1 MLEMSLLPFVDA
13 GHLDGSSI
21 HQLPGKALKP
31 ITFSKLELAEALQR
45 AVQAE
50 NYSTPTEIQAQA
62 IPHLLA
68 GRDLLGCAQTGTGKT
83 AAFALPILHRLETQR
98 MAAVPG
104 VPRILVLSPTRELAA
119 QIGDNFQTYGRFVRF
134 RQAIIFGGV
143 NQNGQVRALKRG
155 IHLVV
160 ATPGRL
166 LDLMNQGHIQ
176 LDRLETFVVDE
187 ADLMLDMGFLP
198 DLKRIF
204 ARLPDDCQKLFFS
217 ATLHSEIRKLAN
229 TLLRNP
235 VSIDVSPKS
244 LTVDRIKQ
252 QVLFVQQSNKQT
264 LLHHLLEEKD
274 DGRTLVFTRTKRGA
288 DRVAKN
294 LRIGGFQAD
303 AIHSNKS
310 QNFRSRIL
318 KGFRSGHIQVLV
330 ATDVAARG
338 IDIDDVTHVINFD
351 MPQDPESYVHRIG
364 RTGRAGAD
372 GIALSFCDSS
382 ERARLR
388 AIEKLIRT
396 TISIEP
402 HHPFQTDTAPS
413 HDSQRGEGRRIR
425 GNRPSNGSQRKKG
438 PRRRAAK

>member
-1 MLEMSLLPFVDA
+1 M
-13 GHLDGSSI
+13 
-21 HQLPGKALKP
+21 KP

-83 AAFALPILHRLETQR
+83 AAFALPILHLLETQR
-98 MAAVPG
+98 TAAVPG
-104 VPRILVLSPTRELAA
+104 VPRMLVLSPTRELAA
-119 QIGDNFQTYGRFVRF
+119 QIGDNFQTYGRFVHF

-143 NQNGQVRALKRG
+143 KQTGQVRKLEKG
-155 IHLVV
+155 VHLVV

-166 LDLMNQGHIQ
+166 LDLINQGHIQ

-204 ARLPDDCQKLFFS
+204 ASLPDDCQKLFFS
-217 ATLHSEIRKLAN
+217 ATLHSQIRKLAN
-229 TLLRNP
+229 SLLRDP

-244 LTVDRIKQ
+244 LTVNRIQQ
-252 QVLFVQQSNKQT
+252 QVLFVQQFQKQR
-264 LLHHLLEEKD
+264 LLHHLLQEKD
-274 DGRTLVFTRTKRGA
+274 QGRTLVFTRTKRGA
-288 DRVAKN
+288 DQVAKN
-294 LRIGGFQAD
+294 LRNGGFQAD

-338 IDIDDVTHVINFD
+338 IDVAEVTHVINYD

-382 ERARLR
+382 ERSNLR

-396 TISIEP
+396 TIRIEP
-402 HHPFQTDTAPS
+402 HHPFHTDTTSSP
-413 HDSQRGEGRRIR
+413 DPQRGEGRRNKR
-425 GNRPSNGSQRKKG
+425 SANGSKRKKG
-438 PRRRAAK
+438 LRPRVAK